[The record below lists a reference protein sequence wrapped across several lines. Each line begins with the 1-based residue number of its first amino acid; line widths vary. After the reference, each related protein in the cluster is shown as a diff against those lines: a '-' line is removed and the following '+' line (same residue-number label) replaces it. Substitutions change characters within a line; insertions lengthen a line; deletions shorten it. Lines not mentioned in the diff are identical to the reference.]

1 MSGFGL
7 QSKVKFNSFHMRQ
20 LPPPDLV
27 QDHTRMILVI
37 SIKDKRLK

>member
-20 LPPPDLV
+20 LSPPDLG
-27 QDHTRMILVI
+27 TRSYKNDLGNQHQ
-37 SIKDKRLK
+37 R